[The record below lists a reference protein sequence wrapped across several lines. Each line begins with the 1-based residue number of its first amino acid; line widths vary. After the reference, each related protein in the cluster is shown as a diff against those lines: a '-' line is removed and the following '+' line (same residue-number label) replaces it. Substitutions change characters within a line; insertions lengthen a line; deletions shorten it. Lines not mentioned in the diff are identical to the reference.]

1 MLTRKKV
8 KDLLLD
14 GVFFLFGSFLFA
26 ISIDT
31 FTAPN
36 QIAAGGL
43 TGVATMVQS
52 SVWRPHR
59 YCQPVDERSFA
70 DLGLC

>member
-36 QIAAGGL
+36 QIA
-43 TGVATMVQS
+43 S
-52 SVWRPHR
+52 PSVLPT
-59 YCQPVDERSFA
+59 C
-70 DLGLC
+70 